1 MFQSIVINILAF
13 VAIPF
18 GIFFLLGFLIFY
30 HLNRY
35 GLKDNK
41 SKKAALFFSFVL
53 ILISSL
59 IIFVFLFIDW
69 SVISVGDFVEKS
81 SLELDKNY
89 Y

>member
-1 MFQSIVINILAF
+1 MFESIVINILAF
-13 VAIPF
+13 IVIPL

-35 GLKDNK
+35 GLKDSK

-53 ILISSL
+53 ILISGL

-81 SLELDKNY
+81 SLEVDKNY

>member
-35 GLKDNK
+35 GLKDGK

-81 SLELDKNY
+81 SLELDENY